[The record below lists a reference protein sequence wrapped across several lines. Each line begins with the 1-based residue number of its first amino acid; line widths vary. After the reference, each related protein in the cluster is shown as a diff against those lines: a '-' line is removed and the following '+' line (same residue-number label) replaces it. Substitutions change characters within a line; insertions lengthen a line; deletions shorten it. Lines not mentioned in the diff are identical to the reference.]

1 MASKKLKKLLK
12 KVGKAAVIGGAGY
25 AAMKGLQNRKRDK
38 AIDAGIKA
46 ADADKD
52 SDMMSTPYENEVS
65 LTPKSKPS
73 TPAKKKG
80 TIAGDYSGIV
90 DYGADIDVSGPSTPR
105 KKLNPGPRSVPL
117 VKNAGFKS
125 GGRVKGC
132 GKALRGFGR
141 AMKGKK

>member
-1 MASKKLKKLLK
+1 MSLKKKLKKAA
-12 KVGKAAVIGGAGY
+12 KAAAVVGGAFLASKALGN
-25 AAMKGLQNRKRDK
+25 KKRDK

-46 ADADKD
+46 ADADKG
-52 SDMMSTPYENEVS
+52 SDMSPM
-65 LTPKSKPS
+65 TPKPKPS
-73 TPAKKKG
+73 TPSTPKKKKA

-105 KKLNPGPRSVPL
+105 KKMTPGPRSVPF

-125 GGRVKGC
+125 GGRVKSKIKGC